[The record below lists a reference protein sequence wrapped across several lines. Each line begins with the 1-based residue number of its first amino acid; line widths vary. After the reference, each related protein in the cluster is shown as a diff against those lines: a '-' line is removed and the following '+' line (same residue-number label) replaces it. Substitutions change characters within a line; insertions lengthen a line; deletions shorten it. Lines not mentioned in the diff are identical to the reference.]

1 MDDRTIVAVAPD
13 GAEVLVILWPTGDV
27 HVAARPDRSATWGP
41 PLAIREDSAGSQ
53 TQRSLIP

>member
-1 MDDRTIVAVAPD
+1 MAVAPD

-27 HVAARPDRSATWGP
+27 HVAARADRSATWGP

-53 TQRSLIP
+53 K